1 METLTPIITLA
12 KYTIKGYIKERVL
25 LVVLI
30 FGFLLMV
37 ASYVLSPLAV
47 GAQQKIVVDIG
58 LAAIPLFGVLLI
70 VLLGAGTF
78 YQEREHGIL
87 KGLLVKPVTRAD
99 FVVGKWIGTVL
110 TVTLVMA
117 LMAVVYTLVMWIG
130 GAAFSKTIFWAIY
143 LSVFEIAIVAAV
155 LSFYSSFTSPILAS
169 FFTVFTAAAG
179 HLSKDLLTF
188 AERFDGASPK
198 FFAHVAYYLLPN
210 LGLFNIREEAV
221 HGLPLADGFIGS
233 VTVYGLFY
241 TAVLLFLAAFI
252 FKLKEIN

>member
-1 METLTPIITLA
+1 MPIITLA
-12 KYTIKGYIKERVL
+12 KYTIKGYIKERIL

-30 FGFLLMV
+30 FGFLLMA
-37 ASYVLSPLAV
+37 ASYILSPLAV

-70 VLLGAGTF
+70 VLLGAGRF
-78 YQEREHGIL
+78 YQEKEQGIL

-99 FVVGKWIGTVL
+99 FVLGKWIGTVL
-110 TVTLVMA
+110 TVALVMV
-117 LMAVVYTLVMWIG
+117 LMASVYMLVMWIS

-143 LSVFEIAIVAAV
+143 LSVFEIALVAAV

-169 FFTVFTAAAG
+169 FFTICTAAAG
-179 HLSKDLLTF
+179 HLSKDLLEF
-188 AERFDGASPK
+188 AERFTGALPK
-198 FFAHVAYYLLPN
+198 FFANAAYYLLPN

-221 HGLPLADGFIGS
+221 HGLPLPDGFIGS
-233 VTVYGLFY
+233 VTLYGMFY
-241 TAVLLFLAAFI
+241 TMVILLLSAFI

>member
-1 METLTPIITLA
+1 MPIITLA
-12 KYTIKGYIKERVL
+12 KYTIMGYIKERVL

-30 FGFLLMV
+30 FGFLLMA

-78 YQEREHGIL
+78 YQEKEHGIL

-99 FVVGKWIGTVL
+99 FVLGKWIGTVL
-110 TVTLVMA
+110 TVALVML
-117 LMAVVYTLVMWIG
+117 LMAVVYTLVMWIS
-130 GAAFSKTIFWAIY
+130 GAALSKTIFWAVC
-143 LSVFEIAIVAAV
+143 LSVFEIALIAAV

-169 FFTVFTAAAG
+169 FFTICTAAAG
-179 HLSKDLLTF
+179 HLSKDLLAF
-188 AERFDGASPK
+188 AERFDGTLPK

-221 HGLPLADGFIGS
+221 HGLPLPDGFIGS
-233 VTVYGLFY
+233 VTLYGLFY
-241 TAVLLFLAAFI
+241 TVVMLFLSTFI
-252 FKLKEIN
+252 FRLKEIN

>member
-1 METLTPIITLA
+1 MPILTLA
-12 KYTIKGYIKERVL
+12 RYTIKGYIKERVL

-47 GAQQKIVVDIG
+47 GAQQKIIVDIG

-78 YQEREHGIL
+78 YQEKEHGIL

-155 LSFYSSFTSPILAS
+155 LSFFSSFTSPILAS
-169 FFTVFTAAAG
+169 FFTICTAAAG
-179 HLSKDLLTF
+179 HLSKDLLAF
-188 AERFDGASPK
+188 AERFDGATPK
-198 FFAHVAYYLLPN
+198 FFANAAYYLLPN

-221 HGLPLADGFIGS
+221 HSLPLAEGFIGS

-241 TAVLLFLAAFI
+241 TAVTLFLAAFI
-252 FKLKEIN
+252 FRLKEIN